1 MVKPK
6 SNGSFKGKK
15 PTMGR
20 KDDRPSSGPSSKKI
34 KKKRNLSER
43 TQEAAVAQNRDLKT
57 NAKSDPNPSLA
68 SSSSPERS
76 DERKGTASS
85 PGRSSKGKAYTSSP
99 GRSSKGKASASSP
112 GRSSKGK
119 ASASSPGRSSK
130 RKVSA
135 SSPGRSKGKPSG
147 SSPGRSDERKED
159 KEKKKLDREKDA
171 ERDGS
176 EKSSGFI
183 FMCSGKT
190 KPECYQYRVF
200 GLPKGKLDTVK
211 KIKPGA
217 KLFLYDFDL
226 KLLYGVYK
234 ATSHGGLNLERDAF
248 LGRFPAQV
256 ALPLLPFKFNFHIR
270 ERFDCHKLCYLGIC
284 VWTWSDQMYCH

>member
-6 SNGSFKGKK
+6 SKRASRGKE
-15 PTMGR
+15 PTMGP
-20 KDDRPSSGPSSKKI
+20 KADRPSSGPSKKI
-34 KKKRNLSER
+34 KKKKSNRSER
-43 TQEAAVAQNRDLKT
+43 PQETAVAQNRDLKS

-68 SSSSPERS
+68 SRS
-76 DERKGTASS
+76 YPDRSAKRKAPASS
-85 PGRSSKGKAYTSSP
+85 PDRSAKRKASASSP
-99 GRSSKGKASASSP
+99 DRSGKGKASASSP
-112 GRSSKGK
+112 D
-119 ASASSPGRSSK
+119 RSSK
-130 RKVSA
+130 RKPST
-135 SSPGRSKGKPSG
+135 SSPDW
-147 SSPGRSDERKED
+147 SDKRKEK

-200 GLPKGKLDTVK
+200 GLPKGKLETVK

-256 ALPLLPFKFNFHIR
+256 ALPSLPFKLKFCIR
-270 ERFDCHKLCYLGIC
+270 ERFDYHKICYLGIR
-284 VWTWSDQMYCH
+284 VWT